1 MKIFKVLLSILT
13 VLEVSIQVLTLHNSL
28 WNKRDLPHKVGG
40 TKQTQK
46 TQAPEIAGF
55 PGQEQ

>member
-1 MKIFKVLLSILT
+1 MKIFKVLLSIET
-13 VLEVSIQVLTLHNSL
+13 SKTFKMQVLTLHNSL